1 MLNASEFMLIENVI
15 FDIHNAYIHT
25 CGCVKFKKIALAI
38 DAARPFHILFFLLIP
53 SEVLSSGVNIS
64 RQPN

>member
-1 MLNASEFMLIENVI
+1 MLIENVI

-25 CGCVKFKKIALAI
+25 CGCVKFKNIALAI
-38 DAARPFHILFFLLIP
+38 DAARPFHILFFFLLIP